1 MKSTWTTI
9 QVNPSEFVFVQSF
22 CTLISYKFWKAHPNH
37 FSKLFRMDEFSKKLS
52 VSHLGIRYT
61 VYIITYNL
69 YIIFRLNALFWMGI
83 PNIGQ

>member
-37 FSKLFRMDEFSKKLS
+37 FSKLFRMDEFSKKL
-52 VSHLGIRYT
+52 T
-61 VYIITYNL
+61 VNCIAPRNSL